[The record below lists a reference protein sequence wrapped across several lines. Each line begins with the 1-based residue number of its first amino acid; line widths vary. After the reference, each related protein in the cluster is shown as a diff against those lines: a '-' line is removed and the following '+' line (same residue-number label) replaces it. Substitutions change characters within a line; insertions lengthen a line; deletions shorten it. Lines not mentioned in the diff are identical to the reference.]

1 MHAAMFSRVKRYLST
16 KLLAALG
23 ICSVVPVLFAP
34 ANATRLRAGFASP
47 SLNVAILW
55 VTQEGRLFE
64 KNGVDVEALYLE
76 STLAQKALI
85 AGNIDFSMMTAIN
98 MAAPKLAGADL
109 IMLAGFVNRFTYRL
123 VVRPEINAI
132 GELKGKRIGILRFGS
147 AADRAS
153 RLVLARFGLDPDKDV
168 TYVQTP
174 GADPA
179 RIMAM
184 MSKVIDGALLNPPY
198 YKHAVAGGMK
208 ILANMAEMDIPI
220 QHIGLVTSQKFL
232 LANPDLNRRIVK
244 SFLEGIH
251 LMRNNPDASKR
262 ALGKYMRI
270 TDPKE
275 LEESYQLLKSLIP
288 IKPYPTLE
296 GFKTV
301 FAELAEKVPAA
312 RTANAKDFV
321 DTRILEEFDRSG
333 FIDGLY
339 K

>member
-1 MHAAMFSRVKRYLST
+1 VWVVSSASGKSSPIDNAIVVFSLILLFSLIPSTASAA
-16 KLLAALG
+16 
-23 ICSVVPVLFAP
+23 
-34 ANATRLRAGFASP
+34 RLRAGFASP
-47 SLNVAILW
+47 SLNVAMLW
-55 VTQEGRLFE
+55 ITQEGKLFE

-85 AGNIDFSMMTAIN
+85 AGNIDFAMMTAIN

-123 VVRPEINAI
+123 MVRPEINSPAD
-132 GELKGKRIGILRFGS
+132 LKGKRMGIFRFGS

-153 RLVLARFGLDPDKDV
+153 RLVLAKLGLDPEKDV
-168 TYVQTP
+168 VYVQTP

-179 RIMAM
+179 RIAAM
-184 MSKVIDGALLNPPY
+184 MSKVIDATVLNPPY
-198 YKHAVAGGMK
+198 YKQAAAGGMK
-208 ILANMAEMDIPI
+208 ILANMTEMDIPI
-220 QHIGLVTSQKFL
+220 QHIGLVTSQKFV
-232 LANPDLNRRIVK
+232 LANPDLTRRIVK

-251 LMRNNPDASKR
+251 LMRTNPDVAKK
-262 ALGKYMRI
+262 ALSKYMRI
-270 TDPKE
+270 TDAKE

-312 RTANAKDFV
+312 KTANAKDFV
-321 DTRILEEFDRSG
+321 DTKILEEFDRSG
-333 FIDGLY
+333 FIDGIY